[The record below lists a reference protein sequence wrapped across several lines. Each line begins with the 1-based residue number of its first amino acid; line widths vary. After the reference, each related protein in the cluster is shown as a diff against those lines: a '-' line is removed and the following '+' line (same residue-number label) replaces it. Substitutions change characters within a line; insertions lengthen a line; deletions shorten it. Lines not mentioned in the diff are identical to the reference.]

1 MRSAWGL
8 IRALPV
14 AGMIATLIMSPAFG
28 DTGVH
33 ALLQCRAIRDTNDRL
48 ACFDRESAVLDDET
62 SVTSHVVDIARATS
76 PTEPAAKGT
85 APPVV
90 TAARLTP
97 TEKFGLPP
105 ATIVARDGEPG
116 QPTEITEVSA
126 RVMGLA
132 LQDDGR
138 VVFSLD
144 NGQAWRE
151 LTPAGDLL
159 VKLGDTVRLV
169 RGAFGSFRIK
179 TTTGR
184 DCKVTRVH

>member
-1 MRSAWGL
+1 MRSEWGL
-8 IRALPV
+8 KGALPAV
-14 AGMIATLIMSPAFG
+14 SMVATLIMSSAFP

-33 ALLQCRAIRDTNDRL
+33 ALLQCRAIRDTNERL

-62 SVTSHVVDIARATS
+62 SVTSRVVDIASATS
-76 PTEPAAKGT
+76 PTESAAKGT
-85 APPVV
+85 ASPVTPV
-90 TAARLTP
+90 ARLTP

-105 ATIVARDGEPG
+105 ATIVARDVQPG
-116 QPTEITEVSA
+116 QPTEIPELRA

-138 VVFSLD
+138 VVFNLD

-159 VKLGDTVRLV
+159 LKLGDTVRLV

-179 TTTGR
+179 TATGR